1 VVSGH
6 RWLLCC
12 GAVAA
17 AQMVA
22 MSVVDG
28 ATRLGYDPYRNWVS
42 QLALGPRGWLGLL
55 NLALCGGWLIAY
67 AAGLHRHLRAAP
79 AGRPAARLVLLC
91 GTGFLMIAAVPI
103 DPGLDYPPGVPAV
116 HTVVGYAHQ
125 AGAVTVF
132 AAGTAASVLLGR
144 CAGRPRAGLVVAAV
158 MVVSFAASTVLVTLD
173 VQGVLA
179 GTPSGLLERVALFT
193 GLGWIG
199 ALGLRLY
206 RQG

>member
-1 VVSGH
+1 MSRH

-17 AQMVA
+17 AQMAVV
-22 MSVVDG
+22 SVVDG

-55 NLALCGGWLIAY
+55 NLALCGGWLVAY
-67 AAGLHRHLRAAP
+67 AAGLRRHLP
-79 AGRPAARLVLLC
+79 ASPAATRVVRLVLLC
-91 GTGFLMIAAVPI
+91 GAGFLLIAVVPI

-116 HTVVGYAHQ
+116 HTAVGYLHQ
-125 AGAVTVF
+125 AGAIIVF
-132 AAGTAASVLLGR
+132 AAGTAAAVQLGR
-144 CAGRPRAGLVVAAV
+144 CAGRPRPGLLVAAV
-158 MVVSFAASTVLVTLD
+158 MVVSFTGSAVLVTLD
-173 VQGVLA
+173 VLGVVV
-179 GTPSGLLERVALFT
+179 GSPSGLLERVALFT

-199 ALGLRLY
+199 AVGLQLY